1 VTYSLSDLSVCR
13 FLVLPGLLENSSQS
27 RYNFPMKNL
36 LQLLAVLLLSFP
48 AVSQQQADLTFDASV
63 KNPAYTTT
71 HPKVLFDEAHFNFH
85 TAGGRYKPFADL
97 IGNDGYRVTSNKE
110 KFTPQTLNGYEVL
123 VIANAGAAQATSA
136 DARKSAFTDEECDAV
151 RDWVRGG
158 GALLLIADHAP
169 AGSAAA
175 NLASRFGVDMSKGYT
190 ADPATYERVVL
201 DASWIRFSR
210 RQKNLGDHPIT
221 RGRNASERINSVLSF
236 TGQSLKG
243 PKESTALLKL
253 STEAY
258 DVDDPGSPEKAKMT
272 SAGGRAQALAMPFG
286 KGRVV
291 VFGEA
296 AMLTAQ
302 NRNFG
307 MNYPGTDDRQLV
319 LNVMHWLTGLL
330 K

>member
-1 VTYSLSDLSVCR
+1 MVAARASRPVSPS
-13 FLVLPGLLENSSQS
+13 GLYESGPSYERNW
-27 RYNFPMKNL
+27 RVNL
-36 LQLLAVLLLSFP
+36 LRLFAVFTLFAP
-48 AVSQQQADLTFDASV
+48 AFSQQQADLTFDASV

-85 TAGGRYKPFADL
+85 TTTGRYKPFADL
-97 IGNDGYRVTSNKE
+97 IGNDGYSVTPNKV
-110 KFTPQTLNGYEVL
+110 KFTKESLTGFDVL
-123 VIANAGAAQATSA
+123 VIANAGAVQATNE
-136 DARKSAFTDEECDAV
+136 DRRKPAFTDEECDAV
-151 RDWVRGG
+151 REWVRAG

-169 AGSAAA
+169 AGPAAA
-175 NLASRFGVDMSKGYT
+175 ILATRFNVDMSQGYT
-190 ADPATYERVVL
+190 ADPANYERVAL
-201 DASWIRFSR
+201 NSSLIRYSR
-210 RQKNLGDHPIT
+210 QKKNLGDHPIT
-221 RGRNASERINSVLSF
+221 RGRNASERINTVLTF

-253 STEAY
+253 STQAY
-258 DVDDPGSPEKAKMT
+258 DVDDPGNPLKAKIT
-272 SAGGRAQALAMPFG
+272 SAAGRSQALAMPFG

-302 NRNFG
+302 NVNFG
-307 MNYPGTDDRQLV
+307 MNYPGTDGRQLT

>member
-1 VTYSLSDLSVCR
+1 
-13 FLVLPGLLENSSQS
+13 
-27 RYNFPMKNL
+27 MKNL
-36 LQLLAVLLLSFP
+36 WHLLAMLLLWVP
-48 AVSQQQADLTFDASV
+48 AFAQQQADLTFDASV
-63 KNPAYTTT
+63 KSPAYTTT

-85 TAGGRYKPFADL
+85 TTTGRYKPFADL
-97 IGNDGYRVTSNKE
+97 IGNDGYSVTPNKVA
-110 KFTPQTLNGYEVL
+110 FTKESLSGYEVL
-123 VIANAGAAQATSA
+123 VIANAGAAQAGSA
-136 DARKSAFTDEECDAV
+136 DRSKPAFTDAECDAV
-151 RDWVRGG
+151 REWVRAG

-175 NLASRFGVDMSKGYT
+175 ILAARFDVDMSKGYT
-190 ADPATYERVVL
+190 GDPVNYEHKVI
-201 DASWIRFSR
+201 DSSWIQYSR
-210 RQKNLGDHPIT
+210 ALKNLGDHPIT
-221 RGRNASERINSVLSF
+221 RGRDTSERINRVLSF

-243 PKESTALLKL
+243 SKESTALLKL
-253 STEAY
+253 SNQAF
-258 DVDDPGSPEKAKMT
+258 DVDDPDPQKAKVV
-272 SAGGRAQALAMPFG
+272 SAAGRCQALAMPFG

-302 NRNFG
+302 NTNFG

>member
-1 VTYSLSDLSVCR
+1 MKH
-13 FLVLPGLLENSSQS
+13 LVPLLT
-27 RYNFPMKNL
+27 
-36 LQLLAVLLLSFP
+36 VLLFSLP
-48 AVSQQQADLTFDASV
+48 AFSQQQADVTFDASV

-97 IGNDGYRVTSNKE
+97 ISNDGYRVTSSKE
-110 KFTPQTLNGYEVL
+110 KFAAQALNGYEVL
-123 VIANAGAAQATSA
+123 VIANAGAADDNPA
-136 DARKSAFTDEECDAV
+136 DPRKPAFTDEECDAV
-151 RDWVRGG
+151 RDWVRNG

-175 NLASRFGVDMSKGYT
+175 ILASRFNVDMSKGYT
-190 ADPATYERVVL
+190 GDPLNYDRKSL

-210 RQKNLGDHPIT
+210 QQKNLGDHPIT
-221 RGRNASERINSVLSF
+221 RGRDASERINSVLSF

-243 PKESTALLKL
+243 PTESTPLLKL
-253 STEAY
+253 SNQAY
-258 DVDDPGSPEKAKMT
+258 DIDDLSNPDKAKMT
-272 SAGGRAQALAMPFG
+272 SAAGRAQALAMPFG

-307 MNYPGTDDRQLV
+307 LNYPGTDDRQLV